1 MTQQGKYL
9 KIFERIVRSNLYL
22 FVFSRYMV
30 NKFFS
35 NYIYESEF
43 KILKILEKNFYFKN
57 SKQPIIDVGANDGI
71 SYKSIRNFLK
81 KKLIISFEP
90 LVGKFSELKN
100 LKKNDKNYKI
110 YGFSGAVLFGE
121 SGKYYP
127 ESEKKCKIK
136 KKEIESSIKSLFSN
150 VKTRD
155 ESLAAVKGDPQA
167 AIRNDTYFFLNNGDV
182 WLQCYTYLKKNKEED
197 NVFDNLR
204 VTILSKEFKKWI
216 NTKAY

>member
-1 MTQQGKYL
+1 MK
-9 KIFERIVRSNLYL
+9 KRI
-22 FVFSRYMV
+22 
-30 NKFFS
+30 
-35 NYIYESEF
+35 
-43 KILKILEKNFYFKN
+43 KILDEYEPNHFYVAYMKKFLAILVL
-57 SKQPIIDVGANDGI
+57 SLCLTIPSQANDIKDFQIEGI
-71 SYKSIRNFLK
+71 SVGDSLLDFFNQDTIQSSRKYQYKDD
-81 KKLIISFEP
+81 
-90 LVGKFSELKN
+90 KFYSLDIFSDKIKEYDALQFH

-150 VKTRD
+150 VKTRN
-155 ESLAAVKGDPQA
+155 ESLAAVKEDPQA
-167 AIRNDTYFFLNNGDV
+167 ANRNDTYFFLNNGDV

-197 NVFDNLR
+197 NIYDNLR
-204 VTILSKEFKKWI
+204 VTILSKEFKKWM

>member
-1 MTQQGKYL
+1 MKKL
-9 KIFERIVRSNLYL
+9 LVIIALSL
-22 FVFSRYMV
+22 FLTIPSQANDVKDFQIEGISIGDSLLDFFNQDTIQFSRKHQYKDD
-30 NKFFS
+30 KFYSLDIFS
-35 NYIYESEF
+35 DKIKEF
-43 KILKILEKNFYFKN
+43 DALQFH
-57 SKQPIIDVGANDGI
+57 
-71 SYKSIRNFLK
+71 
-81 KKLIISFEP
+81 
-90 LVGKFSELKN
+90 

-150 VKTRD
+150 VKKRD

-197 NVFDNLR
+197 NIYDNLR
-204 VTILSKEFKKWI
+204 VTILGNEFKKWM

>member
-1 MTQQGKYL
+1 MKKLLVIITL
-9 KIFERIVRSNLYL
+9 SL
-22 FVFSRYMV
+22 FLTIPSQANDVKDFQIEGISIGDSLLDFFNQDTIQFSRKYQYKDD
-30 NKFFS
+30 KFYSLDIFS
-35 NYIYESEF
+35 DNIKEF
-43 KILKILEKNFYFKN
+43 DALQFH
-57 SKQPIIDVGANDGI
+57 
-71 SYKSIRNFLK
+71 
-81 KKLIISFEP
+81 
-90 LVGKFSELKN
+90 